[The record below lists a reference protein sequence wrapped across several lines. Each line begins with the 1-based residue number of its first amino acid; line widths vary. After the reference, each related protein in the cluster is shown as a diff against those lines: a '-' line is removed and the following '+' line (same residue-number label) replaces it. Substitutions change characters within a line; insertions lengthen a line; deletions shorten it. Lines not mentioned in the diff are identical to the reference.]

1 MGISY
6 NIPALWEL
14 NEMTQYLMYKMC
26 SVNDAYCCFCAMV
39 SFKIFFCWRGNNMRL
54 HKPVGIDILWEMKR
68 LKGSGLSLWRRRN
81 LFTWA
86 SFHITTLSTE
96 NVPQRNSTSISVTG
110 NRLQGTHYWFSHQ
123 LCRWPCKVKVHCLV
137 CKDTW
142 LKCWKNWKR
151 PWFFFLPCFPR
162 IITYSAVRQHCRS
175 SLPHQV
181 HSEAFV

>member
-1 MGISY
+1 MMPVAVSV
-6 NIPALWEL
+6 LWCLWKYLFVREVIIWDYINQSEL
-14 NEMTQYLMYKMC
+14 TFYEKWKGL
-26 SVNDAYCCFCAMV
+26 
-39 SFKIFFCWRGNNMRL
+39 RG
-54 HKPVGIDILWEMKR
+54 PSCPYG
-68 LKGSGLSLWRRRN
+68 GS

-96 NVPQRNSTSISVTG
+96 NVPQRNSPSTRVTR

-151 PWFFFLPCFPR
+151 PWLFFTTFPQHNHVFSCQAALQVRAATSRSFWGVCVANILDCFP
-162 IITYSAVRQHCRS
+162 
-175 SLPHQV
+175 QV
-181 HSEAFV
+181 GVVVI